1 MPSTPEVSSNP
12 AAAPV
17 GISMTSLRTQAVNMA
32 MQLWIQHGV
41 HPVQVRY
48 QAHASGA
55 SEGVEAT
62 VCNASEAVSETG
74 GDAYSLVARGVQQYP
89 DFTHVFC
96 VPHNTADGE
105 ILVIAEG
112 GGEFSPGCY
121 RIAVHP
127 TLHNNMAEESA
138 RYLISQFP
146 LDIQEGVL
154 SSASLN

>member
-1 MPSTPEVSSNP
+1 
-12 AAAPV
+12 
-17 GISMTSLRTQAVNMA
+17 MA

-48 QAHASGA
+48 QAHTAGA
-55 SEGVEAT
+55 AEGVEAT
-62 VCNASEAVSETG
+62 VCNASEAVAETG